1 MIIAAPFAAERRR
14 RRLRSGRTA
23 AGRRDVQVIA
33 ANSMG
38 YTAIHGV
45 LSAHADN
52 CAMAMTSIKAPSR
65 NGKAGATR
73 RRKASGLERDS
84 GATE

>member
-1 MIIAAPFAAERRR
+1 MRNI
-14 RRLRSGRTA
+14 RLIDG
-23 AGRRDVQVIA
+23 
-33 ANSMG
+33 NSMG
-38 YTAIHGV
+38 YQVVHGV
-45 LSAHADN
+45 LSAQADN
-52 CAMAMTSIKAPSR
+52 RVTAMTSIKAPSL